1 MNKEVKSEMEDMQ
14 QTHPSVFLSVEAVE
28 AAPQELQEDNQR
40 KLLSHRKQQWFSSNV
55 CCERLEQ
62 TVAHHTV
69 TQLLF
74 SVSVS
79 VVENEVGVV
88 VPEGKKLK
96 AWLITSYHM
105 LVIDDDHHVA
115 SYFVF

>member
-1 MNKEVKSEMEDMQ
+1 M
-14 QTHPSVFLSVEAVE
+14 
-28 AAPQELQEDNQR
+28 
-40 KLLSHRKQQWFSSNV
+40 
-55 CCERLEQ
+55 CCERLDQ

-96 AWLITSYHM
+96 A
-105 LVIDDDHHVA
+105 
-115 SYFVF
+115 